1 MENKERYKKREK
13 VNNSQRIN
21 RKSFGGGKKWI

>member
-1 MENKERYKKREK
+1 MENKEKYKKRAK

-21 RKSFGGGKKWI
+21 RKSFGGGKQ

>member
-1 MENKERYKKREK
+1 MENKEKYKKRAK

-21 RKSFGGGKKWI
+21 RKSFGGGNQ